1 MKKLIKEIEWW
12 VDYHLMIFLYN
23 PHKVHRYHKW
33 MTDKWGKR
41 YTGE

>member
-1 MKKLIKEIEWW
+1 